1 MFNYQRVAE
10 YLIKSKIFKKCDSLV
25 KQAFDMSGVDVH
37 SREKVLQVISSTPE
51 KMQRVLKKSE
61 KYPNGKN
68 WSFEKYNSGI
78 RVGLSAGNPGPF
90 RAKKFC

>member
-10 YLIKSKIFKKCDSLV
+10 TLKKPKILKKCDSLV
-25 KQAFDMSGVDVH
+25 KQAFDMSGVVVH
-37 SREKVLQVISSTPE
+37 SREKVLQVISSNPK

-61 KYPNGKN
+61 KYANGKN

-78 RVGLSAGNPGPF
+78 CVGLSASNPGPF
-90 RAKKFC
+90 RAKKS